1 MLLFNYSFTV
11 DDNLITFNRNY
22 FTSVFIYE
30 IFCPCFKN
38 TSSEFSSY
46 VFLKI
51 SLVTFNGLRKFK
63 DFEDIFIIFKAY
75 SSQQSSNR
83 QFLFTVDIRIHHSMD
98 ICCEFDP

>member
-30 IFCPCFKN
+30 IFCPCFQN

-46 VFLKI
+46 DFLQI
-51 SLVTFNGLRKFK
+51 SLVNFNVFSQVK

-75 SSQQSSNR
+75 SS
-83 QFLFTVDIRIHHSMD
+83 
-98 ICCEFDP
+98 

>member
-30 IFCPCFKN
+30 IFCPCFQN

-46 VFLKI
+46 DFLQI
-51 SLVTFNGLRKFK
+51 SLVNFNVFSQVK

-83 QFLFTVDIRIHHSMD
+83 QFLFTVDIRIHHIID
-98 ICCEFDP
+98 VCCEFDP